1 MIVKILAAIGMVT
14 IIRTVAKRKRERDE
28 HRILEQEMEELRE
41 ELSWN

>member
-28 HRILEQEMEELRE
+28 HRILERQEKLKEELG
-41 ELSWN
+41 WD